1 MPLIK
6 NYILILECMSW
17 HSQNYKIE
25 TKFRM
30 LRETYLGD
38 NIVFILDTEN
48 QLLSCY
54 SLRSIII

>member
-1 MPLIK
+1 
-6 NYILILECMSW
+6 MSW

-48 QLLSCY
+48 QLLPCY